1 MHCMYL
7 LAWTTFRSW
16 STFYLSTKSNLG
28 QQPFFHTL
36 LGQSRKLVLP
46 SQKKTANQLCL
57 CCSLTFLALEELTVT
72 VTVTNQFPNPFFL
85 ICLFVCFVFCQAVV
99 NNDTEGV
106 LKALMSL
113 KETIVQLKKS
123 FLHIYGWYRSFQ
135 LLCKIIGS

>member
-1 MHCMYL
+1 MHYMYL
-7 LAWTTFRSW
+7 LAWATFRSW
-16 STFYLSTKSNLG
+16 RAFYLSTKSNLG
-28 QQPFFHTL
+28 LQPFFHIL

-57 CCSLTFLALEELTVT
+57 CCSLTFLALKELTF
-72 VTVTNQFPNPFFL
+72 TVTNQFPNSFFL
-85 ICLFVCFVFCQAVV
+85 FVCLFVCFVFCQAVV
-99 NNDTEGV
+99 NNDTKGV

-123 FLHIYGWYRSFQ
+123 FLRIYGWYQPFQ